1 MAPRV
6 LPLVLGLSGS
16 TLTPSEQAWLSHNH
30 PAAFILF
37 ARNIQSP
44 AQVQALTAQLAAFSP
59 WPQPL
64 IAVDQEG
71 GRVQRITFYGQ
82 HPAVRVFGDWWRTDA
97 PSALRACTLNAML
110 LADGLRAVGATW
122 LLGPV
127 LDLPTEDAHA
137 IIGNRAFGTEPS
149 CVTTLAEAFLQGLQ
163 QGGVHGC
170 LKHAPGH
177 GRATV
182 DSHAEL
188 PTVSGPI
195 EHLQKHDFAPFA
207 ALAPQ
212 CPFVMTAHIRFPAI
226 DAHQPVTTSTAGVGL
241 VQSWGGARTEST
253 AQIVVAD
260 DVGMAALGGPY
271 PARVQ
276 SALAAGCG
284 LVITA
289 LSHIPHGMAG
299 TVYAEADAR
308 ALHNATIPEVS
319 NIIAQRLHALP
330 VLPRLSRA
338 QAADALAEL
347 QSLWAQGP
355 GLQGGL
361 LSLTVPPA

>member
-1 MAPRV
+1 MPPV
-6 LPLVLGLSGS
+6 LPLVLGLSGPQ
-16 TLTPSEQAWLSHNH
+16 LTETERNWLAEHR
-30 PAAFILF
+30 PAAFLLF

-44 AQVQALTAQLAAFSP
+44 QQVQALTAQLAAFSP

-71 GRVQRITFYGQ
+71 SRVQRLTFYGR
-82 HPAVRVFGDWWRTDA
+82 HPAARVFGDWWHTDA

-137 IIGNRAFGTEPS
+137 IIGNRAFGTAPS
-149 CVTTLAEAFLQGLQ
+149 CVTALADAFLQGLQ
-163 QGGVHGC
+163 HGGVYGC

-188 PTVSGPI
+188 PSVSGPL
-195 EHLQKHDFAPFA
+195 EQLQTHDFAPFA
-207 ALAPQ
+207 ALATQ
-212 CPFVMTAHIRFPAI
+212 CPFVMTAHIRFPSI
-226 DAHQPVTTSTAGVGL
+226 DAHQPITTSPAGVAL
-241 VQSWGGARTEST
+241 VQSWGGQLGPTSG
-253 AQIVVAD
+253 QIVVAD
-260 DVGMAALGGPY
+260 DVGMAALGGAY

-276 SALAAGCG
+276 AALGAGCG

-299 TVYAEADAR
+299 TVYAADAAA
-308 ALHNATIPEVS
+308 ALHTATIPAVS
-319 NIIAQRLHALP
+319 LAVAARLQALP
-330 VLPRLSRA
+330 VLPRLSRP
-338 QAADALAEL
+338 AAHSALREL

-355 GLQGGL
+355 GLQGMAL
-361 LSLTVPPA
+361 ELTVART